1 MWAGSDG
8 SPAQKTW
15 DSKSPCNAALGTF
28 REKKFWFLG
37 NVWSKW
43 LKQKMFQNKLQI
55 PNTLQISN
63 RLLMQMESFAS
74 QSSFNLDG
82 PEVECMADFLCG
94 LRYVSAL
101 HDHKK
106 LTDSAYME
114 SFVQISVFT
123 KKFKGPLFVGSKK
136 LACFSETIAAAV
148 MSSPHWKEMVDS
160 IEAVD
165 QALLEGQKRV
175 KDAEDELTA
184 NALDLSV
191 RGLH

>member
-1 MWAGSDG
+1 
-8 SPAQKTW
+8 
-15 DSKSPCNAALGTF
+15 
-28 REKKFWFLG
+28 
-37 NVWSKW
+37 
-43 LKQKMFQNKLQI
+43 
-55 PNTLQISN
+55 
-63 RLLMQMESFAS
+63 MQMESLAS

-106 LTDSAYME
+106 LTDSAYMD
-114 SFVQISVFT
+114 SFVQISEFT

-136 LACFSETIAAAV
+136 LTCFSETIAAAV

-175 KDAEDELTA
+175 KEAEDELTA
-184 NALDLSV
+184 NALDLAVDVDDVDAVCTNTTYLFMVTAPHNFICNTDPSV
-191 RGLH
+191 YEFRVSTCILVKFKSSLFSRRLSLPNTDLDGFL